1 MRSIT
6 LSQVRS
12 MPDTSRLTLWCLV
25 MLSALFLSVQ
35 CAFCAETLNRFVGS
49 YSGSAEVEQIDG
61 TVEQR
66 DMSVAIRETY
76 KGFEVQWSTAIR
88 RADGDA
94 KTKSYKIEFI
104 PSERDGV
111 FAAAMQTN
119 VFGHTVQMNPM
130 KGEPFVWARVIG
142 DTLTIFSLYVAEN
155 GDYLMQQYDR
165 TLADGGLDLDF
176 SLHRNGMPSRKVS
189 TFLTRD

>member
-1 MRSIT
+1 MRSIP
-6 LSQVRS
+6 LSQIRS

-35 CAFCAETLNRFVGS
+35 SAFCAETLNRFVGS

-66 DMSVAIRETY
+66 DMSVSIRETY

-130 KGEPFVWARVIG
+130 KGEPFVWARVID

>member
-6 LSQVRS
+6 LSQLRS

-35 CAFCAETLNRFVGS
+35 SAFCAETLNRFVGS

-111 FAAAMQTN
+111 FSAAMQTN

-165 TLADGGLDLDF
+165 TVADGGLELDF

>member
-6 LSQVRS
+6 LSQIRS

-35 CAFCAETLNRFVGS
+35 SAFCAETLNRFVGS

-76 KGFEVQWSTAIR
+76 KGFEVQWSTTIR

>member
-1 MRSIT
+1 MRSIA
-6 LSQVRS
+6 LSPPCS
-12 MPDTSRLTLWCLV
+12 LPETSRFALWAF
-25 MLSALFLSVQ
+25 MALSVLMLSVQ
-35 CAFCAETLNRFVGS
+35 SALGSELLDKFVGS

-61 TVEQR
+61 TVEKR
-66 DMSVAIRETY
+66 DMSVVIRETS
-76 KGFEVQWSTAIR
+76 KGFEVKWSTAIR
-88 RADGDA
+88 RADGDS
-94 KTKSYKIEFI
+94 KTKSYKIEFL

-130 KGEPFVWARVIG
+130 KGEPYVWARVIG

-165 TLADGGLDLDF
+165 SLAEGGLNLEF
-176 SLHRNGMPSRKVS
+176 SLHRNGKPSRKVS